1 MSSDATKKL
10 ANASSSSARSG
21 LRLANVVLDELKERL
36 LDGHYAAG
44 SRISIDA
51 VCDEFAV
58 SKQPVMD
65 AVRRLETLGL
75 VDIAPQSACRAA
87 RYSLQETEDFFS
99 LFAKFEGEIAAA
111 AASRRTTAQIEDLN
125 TAWDRVESIVTMPDP
140 ANRSRTYRALNRD
153 YHLLI
158 HRMANS
164 RIMAELSERM
174 WDLSDFLIATVGGGA
189 CLADAV
195 HDRNHDHDIIRQ
207 AITTGNEQIARAA
220 MESHI
225 VGTLALLKPHAVDTS
240 SGT

>member
-1 MSSDATKKL
+1 
-10 ANASSSSARSG
+10 
-21 LRLANVVLDELKERL
+21 VLDKLKERL

-75 VDIAPQSACRAA
+75 VDIAPQSGCRIA
-87 RYSLQETEDFFS
+87 RYSLRETEDFFS

-111 AASRRTTAQIEDLN
+111 AASRRTNAQVAELDA
-125 TAWDRVESIVTMPDP
+125 AWDRVESIVTMPDP
-140 ANRSRTYRALNRD
+140 AARSRTYRALNRD

-158 HRMANS
+158 HSMANS

-174 WDLSDFLIATVGGGA
+174 WDLSDFLIATVGGVA

-207 AITTGNEQIARAA
+207 AITAGNEQIARAA

-225 VGTLALLKPHAVDTS
+225 VGTLALLNPRAVDTPS
-240 SGT
+240 ET

>member
-1 MSSDATKKL
+1 M
-10 ANASSSSARSG
+10 
-21 LRLANVVLDELKERL
+21 LDELKERL
-36 LDGHYAAG
+36 LDGRYVAG
-44 SRISIDA
+44 TRISIDA
-51 VCDEFAV
+51 VCDEFDV

-75 VDIAPQSACRAA
+75 VDIAPQSGCRVA

-111 AASRRTTAQIEDLN
+111 AASRRTDAQLADLDA
-125 TAWDRVESIVTMPDP
+125 AWDRVESIVTMPNP
-140 ANRSRTYRALNRD
+140 ANRSRTYRALNRN

-158 HRMANS
+158 HNMANS

-174 WDLSDFLIATVGGGA
+174 WDLSDFLIATVGGVA
-189 CLADAV
+189 CLADGI

-207 AITTGNEQIARAA
+207 AISAGNEQIARAA

-225 VGTLALLKPHAVDTS
+225 VGTLAFLKPHAVNTL
-240 SGT
+240 TAHTQNF